1 MVADFFLQMWNKS
14 DLNRGYISSILM
26 VSNTPEFLFFKEYV
40 NVAFEK
46 HVADA
51 AAEEYKVT

>member
-1 MVADFFLQMWNKS
+1 
-14 DLNRGYISSILM
+14 M
-26 VSNTPEFLFFKEYV
+26 VSNPPEFLFFKEYV

-46 HVADA
+46 HVGDA

>member
-1 MVADFFLQMWNKS
+1 
-14 DLNRGYISSILM
+14 M
-26 VSNTPEFLFFKEYV
+26 VSNPPKFLFFKEYV

-46 HVADA
+46 HVGDA